1 MSMSEKSDKGKISK
15 AVFFT
20 GGCATPRKG
29 VVAMIKYI
37 LRIIFFIIVFLL
49 AFTIKVK

>member
-1 MSMSEKSDKGKISK
+1 MCRLLRQGKILK
-15 AVFFT
+15 AVLFT

-37 LRIIFFIIVFLL
+37 LKVLLLTVVFWL
-49 AFTIKVK
+49 AFTVKVK